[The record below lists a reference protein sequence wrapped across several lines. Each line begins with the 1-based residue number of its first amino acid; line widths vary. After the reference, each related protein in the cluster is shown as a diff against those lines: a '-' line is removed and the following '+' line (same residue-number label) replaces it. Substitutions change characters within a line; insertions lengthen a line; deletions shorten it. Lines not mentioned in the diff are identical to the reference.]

1 MLSVSFLRQ
10 LASNFLLDKKFRLK
24 SMRSIKRRDFLRL
37 SAGTTAAMLL
47 SQCSRTQPQSS
58 IPVSAPIQFQTYTSK
73 NGLLSLDLEAKAQSV
88 QLGDR
93 TANLLTYNGTVPGP
107 LLEAKPGDTV
117 QIRFTN
123 QLNQP
128 TNIHHHGL
136 HIPPTDPA
144 DNVFLE
150 ISPGESHT
158 YEYQIPD
165 NHPAGTFWYHP
176 HKHGLVAEQLFGGL
190 AGLFIV
196 RGELDEIPEI
206 KAAKEEFIVLKDF
219 ALDSSGNISDT
230 GHMAA
235 MTGRAGGLLTA
246 SGQINPA
253 MTIAQGGLLRLRLLN
268 ASPSRFFRL
277 SLEEHPLHLM
287 ATDGGAI
294 DAPVELSEIVLA
306 PGERAEVLVQGTQ
319 EPGEYRLLN
328 QPFNPAQGGMMG
340 GGMMGGMM
348 NRNQSSDSVEVV
360 ATLSY
365 DGETEE
371 TPLPS
376 QLIAVEPL
384 PEPQATR
391 QFTLNHG
398 MGGGMMGGGM
408 VFLINDKAFAPDRID
423 TQVKLDTVEDWEII
437 NTGSMTHPFH
447 VHTNKFQI
455 ISQNGQPASYPAW
468 KDVVSVSPGET
479 VRIRMAFRDYPG
491 KTVYH
496 CHVLDHEDRGM
507 MGTLEIQPA

>member
-1 MLSVSFLRQ
+1 
-10 LASNFLLDKKFRLK
+10 
-24 SMRSIKRRDFLRL
+24 MRSIKRRDFLRL

-47 SQCSRTQPQSS
+47 SQCSRSQPQSS
-58 IPVSAPIQFQTYTSK
+58 IPISAPIQFQTYTSK
-73 NGLLSLDLEAKAQSV
+73 GGLLSLDLEAKAQSV
-88 QLGDR
+88 QLGNR
-93 TANLLTYNGTVPGP
+93 TANLLAYNGTVPGP
-107 LLEAKPGDTV
+107 LLEAKPGDKV

-123 QLNQP
+123 QLDQP
-128 TNIHHHGL
+128 TNIHYHGL
-136 HIPPTDPA
+136 HIPPTETG

-150 ISPGESHT
+150 VSPGKSYT
-158 YEYQIPD
+158 YEYQIPA

-190 AGLFIV
+190 AGLFII

-219 ALDSSGNISDT
+219 ALDSNGNISDT

-253 MTIAQGGLLRLRLLN
+253 MSISPGGLLRLRLLN

-277 SLEEHPLHLM
+277 SLEDHFLYLI

-294 DAPVELSEIVLA
+294 SAPVELSDVVLA
-306 PGERAEVLVQGTQ
+306 PGERVEVLVQGNQ
-319 EPGEYRLLN
+319 KRDDYRLIN

-340 GGMMGGMM
+340 GMMG
-348 NRNQSSDSVEVV
+348 RNQNSDSAETV

-365 DGETEE
+365 DSEYEE
-371 TPLPS
+371 PGLPS
-376 QLIAVEPL
+376 HLIAVEPL
-384 PEPQATR
+384 PEPQTTR

-398 MGGGMMGGGM
+398 MGGGLGGDMGGGMMGGGL
-408 VFLINDKAFAPDRID
+408 VFVINGKAFDPDRID
-423 TQVKLDTVEDWEII
+423 TQVMLDTVEDWEIV
-437 NTGSMTHPFH
+437 NTGSMAHPFH

-455 ISQNGQPASYPAW
+455 ISQNGRPASYLAW

-479 VRIRMAFRDYPG
+479 VRIRMAFRDYTG

-507 MGTLEIQPA
+507 MGTLEIQQA

>member
-1 MLSVSFLRQ
+1 M
-10 LASNFLLDKKFRLK
+10 
-24 SMRSIKRRDFLRL
+24 
-37 SAGTTAAMLL
+37 
-47 SQCSRTQPQSS
+47 
-58 IPVSAPIQFQTYTSK
+58 
-73 NGLLSLDLEAKAQSV
+73 DLEAKAQPV
-88 QLGDR
+88 QLGSR
-93 TANLLTYNGTVPGP
+93 TANLLAYNGQVPGP
-107 LLEAKPGDTV
+107 PLEAKPGDKV

-136 HIPPTDPA
+136 HIPPSGSGD
-144 DNVFLE
+144 DVFLE
-150 ISPGESHT
+150 ISPGQSHT

-196 RGELDEIPEI
+196 RGELDKIPEV
-206 KAAKEEFIVLKDF
+206 KAAKETFLVLKDF
-219 ALDSSGNISDT
+219 ALDSNGNIADT

-246 SGQINPA
+246 SGQINPSVA
-253 MTIAQGGLLRLRLLN
+253 IAKGGLLRLRLLN

-277 SLEEHPLHLM
+277 SLEDHSMHLI

-294 DAPVELSEIVLA
+294 SSPVELSDIVLA
-306 PGERAEVLVQGTQ
+306 PGERAEVLVQGNQ
-319 EPGEYRLLN
+319 KLGDYRLIN

-340 GGMMGGMM
+340 GMMS
-348 NRNQSSDSVEVV
+348 RNQSSNSAETV
-360 ATLSY
+360 ATLTY
-365 DGETEE
+365 DGESDEMS
-371 TPLPS
+371 LPS

-384 PEPQATR
+384 PEPQTTR
-391 QFTLNHG
+391 RFTLNHG

-408 VFLINDKAFAPDRID
+408 VFMINGQSFDPSRID
-423 TQVKLDTVEDWEII
+423 TKVRLGTVEDWEIT
-437 NTGSMTHPFH
+437 NTGSMAHPFH

-455 ISQNGQPASYPAW
+455 ISQNGQLAPYPAW

-479 VRIRMAFRDYPG
+479 VRIRMPFRDFTG

-507 MGTLEIQPA
+507 MGTLEIQQA

>member
-1 MLSVSFLRQ
+1 
-10 LASNFLLDKKFRLK
+10 
-24 SMRSIKRRDFLRL
+24 MRSIKRRDFLRL
-37 SAGTTAAMLL
+37 SAGTTAAILL
-47 SQCSRTQPQSS
+47 SQCSRSQLKSS
-58 IPVSAPIQFQTYTSK
+58 TPVSAPIQFQTYKSED
-73 NGLLSLDLEAKAQSV
+73 GLLSLDLEAKAQSV

-93 TANLLTYNGTVPGP
+93 TANLLAYNSKVPGP
-107 LLEAKPGDTV
+107 LLEAKPGDKV

-128 TNIHHHGL
+128 TNIHYHGL
-136 HIPPTDPA
+136 HISPTETG

-206 KAAKEEFIVLKDF
+206 KAAKEEFLVLKDF
-219 ALDSSGNISDT
+219 ALDGNGNIFDT

-235 MTGRAGGLLTA
+235 MTGRAGALLTA
-246 SGQINPA
+246 SGQINPE
-253 MTIAQGGLLRLRLLN
+253 MTIAKGGLLRLRLLN
-268 ASPSRFFRL
+268 ASPSRFFHL
-277 SLEEHPLHLM
+277 SLEDHPLHLI

-294 DAPVELSEIVLA
+294 SAPVELSDVVLA
-306 PGERAEVLVQGTQ
+306 PGERVEVLVQGNQ
-319 EPGEYRLLN
+319 QPGDYRLIN

-340 GGMMGGMM
+340 GMIS
-348 NRNQSSDSVEVV
+348 RNQNSDSAEIV

-365 DGETEE
+365 DGETQE
-371 TPLPS
+371 TTLPD
-376 QLIAVEPL
+376 QLITVEPL
-384 PEPQATR
+384 PEPQITR

-408 VFLINDKAFAPDRID
+408 VFVINGKAFDPNRVD
-423 TQVKLDTVEDWEII
+423 TQVMLDTVEDWEII

-455 ISQNGQPASYPAW
+455 ISQNGQPASYSAW
-468 KDVVSVSPGET
+468 KDVVPVSPGET
-479 VRIRMAFRDYPG
+479 VRIRMAFRDYIG

-507 MGTLEIQPA
+507 MGTLEIQQA